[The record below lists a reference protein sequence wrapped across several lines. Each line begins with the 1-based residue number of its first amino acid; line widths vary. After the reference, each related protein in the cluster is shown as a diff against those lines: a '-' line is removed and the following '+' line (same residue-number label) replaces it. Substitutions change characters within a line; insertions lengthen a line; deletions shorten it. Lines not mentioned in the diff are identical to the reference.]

1 MSEQPNVTG
10 ETLREA
16 QFERGVGS
24 YVRWMG
30 SAFLAVSVVGIVFI
44 PIWLLISLWYVP
56 AYVQRLSARLTT
68 HALEVKKGVLF
79 RSEATIPLNRI
90 TDLRLYDGP
99 LMRALRLRGL
109 KVETAGQSSENS
121 SEGKLVGVTAVV
133 EFRNAVLLQRQTSVD
148 GEQPA
153 GAPRQV
159 EGATGAADATEL
171 LAEIRDILAR
181 MERQRARS

>member
-99 LMRALRLRGL
+99 LMRALKLRGL

-121 SEGKLVGVTAVV
+121 SEGKLVGVTGVV

-153 GAPRQV
+153 GVPRKV
-159 EGATGAADATEL
+159 EGATGAAGATEL